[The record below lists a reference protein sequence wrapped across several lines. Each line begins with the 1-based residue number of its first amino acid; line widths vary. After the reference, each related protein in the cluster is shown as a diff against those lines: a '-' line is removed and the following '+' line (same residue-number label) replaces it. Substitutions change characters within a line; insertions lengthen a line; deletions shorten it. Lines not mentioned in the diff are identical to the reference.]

1 MAHPDRPA
9 GPDRYCIPHCA
20 PLLNRQSKISAAC
33 PGRSL
38 FDLRGHLGY
47 PRQAKANPA
56 PFPACPAREAIPHS
70 QRSETLVIQLVLA
83 VVCAIVVS
91 AMCSVFEAVL
101 YSLPVSNVE
110 LMAKRHPRR
119 AAKMK
124 QLKENIDRPITAILT
139 LNTIANTI
147 GAAVAGASAVAVFG
161 DSSLAWFSLLFTLAI
176 LLFSEI
182 LPKKIGVIYSRQ
194 LAPLITLPLH
204 WMVRILSPVIWLCQ
218 AITRL
223 VPDSGDANQV
233 SAEELQT
240 IAMLSRRSGEIGAE
254 QEKVITNI
262 LQLNHKSVRDVM
274 TPRTVTFS
282 LDMRTT
288 IRQAIA
294 LADNWRM
301 HSRVPVYDG
310 DKDNVVGMVLS
321 REMFMAAAENRYDTR
336 LSEIMAPVHFVPET
350 APLNRVFIDFF
361 ERRQH
366 LFVAVDEYG
375 SVTGVISMEDIIEE
389 IMGREIVDE
398 SDTTRDMRELARIR
412 RKKLRRQEGGNSPS

>member
-1 MAHPDRPA
+1 M
-9 GPDRYCIPHCA
+9 
-20 PLLNRQSKISAAC
+20 
-33 PGRSL
+33 
-38 FDLRGHLGY
+38 
-47 PRQAKANPA
+47 
-56 PFPACPAREAIPHS
+56 
-70 QRSETLVIQLVLA
+70 VIQLILA
-83 VVCAIVVS
+83 VACAIVIS

-101 YSLPVSNVE
+101 YSLPASNVE
-110 LMAKRHPRR
+110 LMAKRHPVR
-119 AAKMK
+119 AAMMK
-124 QLKENIDRPITAILT
+124 QMKENIDRPITAILT

-161 DSSLAWFSLLFTLAI
+161 QSSLAWFSLLFTLAI

-182 LPKKIGVIYSRQ
+182 LPKKIGVIYSRR

-204 WMVRILSPVIWLCQ
+204 WMIKLLAPVIWLCQ
-218 AITRL
+218 AVTRL
-223 VPDSGDANQV
+223 VPQSNETDQV

-240 IAMLSRRSGEIGAE
+240 IAMLSRRSGKIGADQE
-254 QEKVITNI
+254 QVITNI
-262 LQLNHKSVRDVM
+262 LQLDHKSVRDVM

-282 LDMRTT
+282 MDARMT

-294 LADNWRM
+294 LADKWRM
-301 HSRVPVYDG
+301 HSRVPVYDR
-310 DKDNVVGMVLS
+310 DKDNVIGMVLS
-321 REMFMAAAENRYDTR
+321 REMFMAAAENRYDTN

-412 RKKLRRQEGGNSPS
+412 RKTMRSKQNRPPGSHHTVAKGK